1 MEHQTIIVTQNN
13 GGRSGGGCGTVF
25 AVFIV
30 VALAIQY
37 WYISAAVVLIALG
50 AGAWYLSRRRATAS
64 PLAAPHAAPALATP
78 AGSASVCGNCD
89 AVVRGNFC
97 SECGAAHSLI
107 CAHCGQRGLT
117 SPYCPQCGAAT
128 YQPPTP

>member
-1 MEHQTIIVTQNN
+1 VERQTIIVTQNN
-13 GGRSGGGCGTVF
+13 GGRSGGGCGSVF
-25 AVFIV
+25 AVIVV
-30 VALAIQY
+30 VALAVHY

-50 AGAWYLSRRRATAS
+50 AGAWYLSRRGTDASALAS
-64 PLAAPHAAPALATP
+64 PHVAPLTP
-78 AGSASVCGNCD
+78 ANGPASVCRNCA